1 MSEDQGTGS
10 QADGKPA
17 EQQEPPPPPPP
28 PVNPPDGYYEHSED
42 PPGND
47 AIDLSGQETKDV
59 SPRERR

>member
-1 MSEDQGTGS
+1 MSEDQGTDQS
-10 QADGKPA
+10 EGKPA
-17 EQQEPPPPPPP
+17 EQQEPPPPPP

-47 AIDLSGQETKDV
+47 AIDLSGRKPKDV